1 MWIHYI
7 GEIAMAAFVVL
18 IALHFAVHLY
28 FKYQKIKRNKKSQVN
43 EC

>member
-7 GEIAMAAFVVL
+7 GEIAMAAFVAL

-28 FKYQKIKRNKKSQVN
+28 FKFQKRNKKSQVN